1 MLEILYQDE
10 ICVAVNK
17 PAGMLVHRT
26 FLDHGETVFVMQ
38 LLRDRLGC
46 KVYPIHRIDKPTSGV
61 LLFAIDPE
69 QVKPLMQSFET
80 GETRKRYLAVVRG
93 YLEGQGTIDYALK
106 REVDDYTQAATAVEQ
121 DAVTH
126 YRMLSGVELPDAV
139 GRYPTARYSLVELR
153 PETGRKH
160 QLRRHMAHL
169 RHPIVGDT
177 RHGDGAHNRYF
188 RDRWQCARM
197 LLHASLLE
205 FQHPISCETISIQ
218 APLPTDF
225 QQVIESIGLYEN
237 PYI

>member
-26 FLDHGETVFVMQ
+26 FLDYGETVFAMQ
-38 LLRDRLGC
+38 LLRDQLGC

-61 LLFAIDPE
+61 LLFAIDPD
-69 QVKPLMQSFET
+69 QVKPLMKRFEE
-80 GETRKRYLAVVRG
+80 GETRKRYLAIVRG
-93 YLEGQGTIDYALK
+93 YLEGEGTIDYALR
-106 REVDDYTQAATAVEQ
+106 REVDNYTQAASVVEQ

-126 YRMLSGVELPDAV
+126 YRMLSKVELPDAV

-177 RHGDGAHNRYF
+177 RHGDGVHNRYF
-188 RDRWQCARM
+188 RERWQCARL
-197 LLHASLLE
+197 LLHAGLLE
-205 FQHPISCETISIQ
+205 LSHPVSGEWISIE
-218 APLPTDF
+218 APLPDDF
-225 QQVIESIGLYEN
+225 RSVLEDTGLN
-237 PYI
+237 SKN